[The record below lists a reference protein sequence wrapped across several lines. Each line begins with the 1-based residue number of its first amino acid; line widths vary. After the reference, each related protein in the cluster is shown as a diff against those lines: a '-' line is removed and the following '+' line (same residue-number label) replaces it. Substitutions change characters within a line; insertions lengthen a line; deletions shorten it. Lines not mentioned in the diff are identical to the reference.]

1 MNLVF
6 TEKKEWKLVVL
17 VLATLLAGL
26 TSWAQPRHPTG
37 YVEAGGLASTARQTP
52 FWLRANQFGTVPGDS
67 PAGIMRLGARLDYR
81 RDTVPRQRRFDWGF
95 GAEVVGTAGT
105 TRPLLLPEAYA
116 KIRFGA
122 VELWAGRRREV
133 LGILDTTLT
142 SGGISW
148 SGNALPIPKI
158 QLAVPDYQPL
168 KFLGSFVALKGFYA
182 HGWFN
187 APYIRGAYLHQ
198 KALYGRFGK
207 PAARLH
213 LHLGLVHHVQWGGE
227 ADYLK
232 TSPFAVDGK
241 LTTDFRD
248 YLRGVVL
255 GKISDEQRN
264 GRYTG
269 FDGENRIGNH
279 VGHYDIALDLRL
291 RSGSLLFYNQHPFE
305 DTSGLLFLNLPDGL
319 YGLRWR
325 NERGGTVGLRLR
337 RVLLEWVYTKSQAG
351 SSFDIAG
358 SRFKGGD
365 NYFNHSQYV
374 QGWSYFDRGLGTPFL
389 PLASEVVPGLGSGGL
404 FFPNNRVE
412 AYHAGV
418 EALLNGRVEL
428 TAKISYSRSF
438 GTYTVPF
445 SELIPQVSSL
455 LDVRVPVSW
464 LGGANLTGRMAWDSG
479 RLYPPTFGAYLGLRK
494 TWNAGRP
501 R

>member
-1 MNLVF
+1 MKPVF
-6 TEKKEWKLVVL
+6 TKKKIWRPIVL
-17 VLATLLAGL
+17 VLTLLLAGSAL
-26 TSWAQPRHPTG
+26 RAQSRLPTG
-37 YVEAGGLASTARQTP
+37 YAELGGLASSARQTP
-52 FWLRANQFGTVPGDS
+52 FWLRANQFGTVPGES
-67 PAGIMRLGARLDYR
+67 PTGTLRLGGRLDYR
-81 RDTVPRQRRFDWGF
+81 RDTLPRQRRFDWGF
-95 GAEVVGTAGT
+95 SAEVVGNGGA
-105 TRPLLLPEAYA
+105 TRQLLLPEAYA
-116 KIRFGA
+116 KIRYGM

-148 SGNALPIPKI
+148 SGNALPMPKI
-158 QLAVPDYQPL
+158 QLAVPEYLPL
-168 KFLGSFVALKGFYA
+168 NFLGSFVALKGFYA
-182 HGWFN
+182 HGWYN
-187 APYIRGAYLHQ
+187 APYIRGAFLHQ

-213 LHLGLVHHVQWGGE
+213 LHLGLVHHVQWGGQ

-232 TSPFAVDGK
+232 TSPFAVNGK
-241 LTTDFRD
+241 LTTDLGD

-291 RSGSLLFYNQHPFE
+291 RGSSLLFYNQHPFE

-325 NERGGTVGLRLR
+325 NERGGTARFQLR
-337 RVLLEWVYTKSQAG
+337 RVLLEWLYTKNQAG

-374 QGWSYFDRGLGTPFL
+374 EGWSYFDRALGTPFL
-389 PLASEVVPGLGSGGL
+389 PLASEVVPGLRAGF

-412 AYHAGV
+412 AYHAGA
-418 EALLNGRVEL
+418 EALLAGRVL
-428 TAKISYSRSF
+428 MGLKLSYSRNF
-438 GTYTVPF
+438 GTYSVPF
-445 SELIPQVSSL
+445 SEVVPQFSSL
-455 LDVRVPVSW
+455 LDVRLPVDW
-464 LGGANLTGRMAWDSG
+464 LGGADLTGRVAWDTG
-479 RLYPPTFGAYLGLRK
+479 RLYPPTLGAFLGLRK
-494 TWNAGRP
+494 TWNAGRS

>member
-1 MNLVF
+1 MKPLF
-6 TEKKEWKLVVL
+6 FEEKTWNIVV
-17 VLATLLAGL
+17 VMLLASL
-26 TSWAQPRHPTG
+26 ASRAQSRLPTG
-37 YVEAGGLASTARQTP
+37 YVEVGGRASSTRQTP
-52 FWLRANQFGTVPGDS
+52 FWLRANQFGTVPGES
-67 PAGIMRLGARLDYR
+67 PVGSLRLGAHLDYCP
-81 RDTVPRQRRFDWGF
+81 DTLPRQRRFDWGF
-95 GAEVVGTAGT
+95 GAEVVGNGGA
-105 TRPLLLPEAYA
+105 TRQLLLPEAYA
-116 KIRFGA
+116 KIRYGA

-133 LGILDTTLT
+133 LGIMDTTLT

-148 SGNALPIPKI
+148 SGNALSVPKI
-158 QLAVPDYQPL
+158 QLTVPDYLPL

-213 LHLGLVHHVQWGGE
+213 LHVGLVHHVQWGGE

-279 VGHYDIALDLRL
+279 VGHYDIAFDLHL
-291 RSGSLLFYNQHPFE
+291 RGSSILFYNQHPFE

-319 YGLRWR
+319 YGLSWR
-325 NERGGTVGLRLR
+325 NDRGGMVGFRLR
-337 RVLLEWVYTKSQAG
+337 RVLLEWLYTKNQAG

-365 NYFNHSQYV
+365 NYFNHSQYAE
-374 QGWSYFDRGLGTPFL
+374 GWSYFSQGLGTPFL
-389 PLASEVVPGLGSGGL
+389 PLISEVVPNLASGGL

-412 AYHAGV
+412 AYHAGA
-418 EALLNGRVEL
+418 EALLNGRVL
-428 TAKISYSRSF
+428 MVVKLSYSRNF
-438 GTYTVPF
+438 GTYSVPF
-445 SELIPQVSSL
+445 SEAIPQFSSL
-455 LDVRVPVSW
+455 LDVRLPVAW
-464 LGGANLTGRMAWDSG
+464 LGGADLTGRVAWDTG

-494 TWNAGRP
+494 TWNAGRL